1 MPGELPRLVCSI
13 PLCLQGTWVECEEK
27 TARRAAWGPWIY
39 SFEIQGQ
46 IDFGFFLKMALILRT
61 TVDMAV
67 GTVAYSW
74 QENYL
79 EKVLMIQEAGSLPR
93 ALAGQR
99 EPFRTQCQ

>member
-1 MPGELPRLVCSI
+1 M
-13 PLCLQGTWVECEEK
+13 
-27 TARRAAWGPWIY
+27 RRK
-39 SFEIQGQ
+39 ERIQQRGGLASTVLKQ
-46 IDFGFFLKMALILRT
+46 IDFGFFLKMDHILRT

-67 GTVAYSW
+67 GTAAYSW

-99 EPFRTQCQ
+99 ESFRTQCQWFILTPHSSGSAYADREVSFL